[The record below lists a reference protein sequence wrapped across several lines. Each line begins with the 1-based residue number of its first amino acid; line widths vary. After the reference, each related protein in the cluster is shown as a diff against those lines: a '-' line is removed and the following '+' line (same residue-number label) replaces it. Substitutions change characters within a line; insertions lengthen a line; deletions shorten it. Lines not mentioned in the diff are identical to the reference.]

1 MIRHQTGMPYGGG
14 CDDHNLE
21 AQIETLIQAAIPQRN
36 DPLTSNSTV
45 IDSTLFYTRLLLL
58 HISSAGNMELK
69 DLKCSQK
76 TTSSVKA
83 QDDTGNGCGIEIP
96 GDTVAYQGKKINL
109 VMKKH
114 KKRSLDT
121 KCGEGGQLLVCEAV
135 TGPLLVPESC
145 IGMTT
150 NIYPKHTSG
159 VDPCHN
165 KYIDE
170 TNDIVQC
177 RAPF

>member
-1 MIRHQTGMPYGGG
+1 
-14 CDDHNLE
+14 
-21 AQIETLIQAAIPQRN
+21 
-36 DPLTSNSTV
+36 
-45 IDSTLFYTRLLLL
+45 
-58 HISSAGNMELK
+58 
-69 DLKCSQK
+69 
-76 TTSSVKA
+76 
-83 QDDTGNGCGIEIP
+83 
-96 GDTVAYQGKKINL
+96 
-109 VMKKH
+109 MKKH

-121 KCGEGGQLLVCEAV
+121 KCSEGGQLLACEVV

-177 RAPF
+177 KAPFRYFCDKAVDNKDFPEFKQDWLKMKEEYEQLNS